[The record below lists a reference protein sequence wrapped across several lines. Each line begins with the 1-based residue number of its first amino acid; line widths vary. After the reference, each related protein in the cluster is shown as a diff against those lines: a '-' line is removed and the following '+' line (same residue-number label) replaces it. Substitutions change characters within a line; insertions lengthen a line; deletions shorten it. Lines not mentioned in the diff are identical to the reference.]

1 MRKSTKSF
9 LVDTNVWLAL
19 VYDLHVHHQPARH
32 WFESLAANQAFFCR
46 FTQLGLLRLLTN
58 SKVMA
63 KDAMTQRAAWG
74 IYDRTMI
81 DERVNFTT
89 EPPAVETELRRLTQ
103 SSSGST
109 RVWSDAYL
117 ARGGIHLLGPY
128 ATCCG
133 RTSHS
138 LPRADGTA
146 RDRLVRRSEAGGRTA
161 VHAPVNAGD

>member
-9 LVDTNVWLAL
+9 LVDINVWLAL
-19 VYDLHVHHQPARH
+19 VYDLHVHHQPAQH

-63 KDAMTQRAAWG
+63 KDTMSQRAAWG
-74 IYDRTMI
+74 IYDRTMT
-81 DERVNFTT
+81 DERVNFTA

-117 ARGGIHLLGPY
+117 ASF
-128 ATCCG
+128 A
-133 RTSHS
+133 S
-138 LPRADGTA
+138 
-146 RDRLVRRSEAGGRTA
+146 AGGLTVA
-161 VHAPVNAGD
+161 TMDKGLAGMRGIDVAYLGASR

>member
-9 LVDTNVWLAL
+9 LVDINVWLAL

-63 KDAMTQRAAWG
+63 KDTMSQRAAWG
-74 IYDRTMI
+74 IYDRTMA
-81 DERVNFTT
+81 DERVNFAG

-109 RVWSDAYL
+109 PVWTDAYL
-117 ARGGIHLLGPY
+117 AGF
-128 ATCCG
+128 A
-133 RTSHS
+133 S
-138 LPRADGTA
+138 
-146 RDRLVRRSEAGGRTA
+146 AGGLTVA
-161 VHAPVNAGD
+161 TMDKGLAGMRGIDVAYLEASR

>member
-9 LVDTNVWLAL
+9 LVDINVWLAL
-19 VYDLHVHHQPARH
+19 VYDLHVHHQPAQQ

-74 IYDRTMI
+74 IYDRTMT
-81 DERVNFTT
+81 DERVNFTA

-117 ARGGIHLLGPY
+117 ASFASAGGLTVATMDKGFAAMKRIDVVYLGASPLF
-128 ATCCG
+128 
-133 RTSHS
+133 S
-138 LPRADGTA
+138 PADG
-146 RDRLVRRSEAGGRTA
+146 RST
-161 VHAPVNAGD
+161 P

>member
-9 LVDTNVWLAL
+9 LVDINVWLAL

-74 IYDRTMI
+74 IYDRTMT
-81 DERVNFTT
+81 DERVNFTA

-109 RVWSDAYL
+109 RVWSDVYL
-117 ARGGIHLLGPY
+117 ASFASAGGLTV
-128 ATCCG
+128 ATMDKAFAAMKG
-133 RTSHS
+133 IDVIYLEASPLFS
-138 LPRADGTA
+138 PADG
-146 RDRLVRRSEAGGRTA
+146 RST
-161 VHAPVNAGD
+161 P